1 MKRSSSASAHTF
13 DSPPK
18 KQKRSPSESES
29 ETSSAEND
37 QKWVKVEKRKSKKAK
52 KLDAKLDVCVSHS
65 STRIHPAQS
74 TQAAPPRFLY
84 VNQEILKRRDPVSIN
99 VRRSVN
105 FSHICVL
112 TLRLGCSRPCPS
124 HHSRF
129 TATEL
134 DQSTEHAKHTKA
146 RRSSC
151 PRFDFYRPFSSST
164 SHLSHEE
171 PKSTNTHTPPLGSST
186 PDPIRTP

>member
-1 MKRSSSASAHTF
+1 MKRSSSAHTL

-29 ETSSAEND
+29 ETSSTEND

-52 KLDAKLDVCVSHS
+52 KLDAKFDVCVSHS
-65 STRIHPAQS
+65 PPAYIPLTLHRRLLHDFYMSIKRSSSAKIPLASTYDV
-74 TQAAPPRFLY
+74 L
-84 VNQEILKRRDPVSIN
+84 
-99 VRRSVN
+99 SVV
-105 FSHICVL
+105 FSRVCVL

-124 HHSRF
+124 YYSRF

-146 RRSSC
+146 RRS
-151 PRFDFYRPFSSST
+151 PRPGFDIYRPISSPT

-171 PKSTNTHTPPLGSST
+171 SQSTNTHTSPIGPST
-186 PDPIRTP
+186 SNPI